1 MTTKIE
7 LQAQINELTKSQKF
21 WMDRA
26 NDLEKQRAEQ
36 NETIK
41 RASSLLA
48 KNWVRLKNMA
58 EDLDR
63 ELHGD

>member
-7 LQAQINELTKSQKF
+7 LQAQINELSKSRQF

-48 KNWVRLKNMA
+48 KNWLRLKNMA